1 MRKRRCVLL
10 KGKRLLY
17 HRIWNARFLY
27 LMLIPAISYYLVFK
41 YEPMTGL
48 VLAFKRYLANRGI
61 WGSPWV
67 NLKNFQRIF
76 ITPDAIGAII
86 NTLEISIGRLIF
98 EFPIPIMLALMVNEI
113 RGRRIK
119 RLYQTIYTFPHFL
132 SWVVVGAMV
141 TNMFANSGSIN
152 QVIALLGGG
161 RINFLASTDSFR
173 PLLYVSAN
181 WKEAGWSAIIYMA
194 TITGL
199 DPALYEAAT
208 VDGANRL
215 QQTWYVTIPGI
226 SSTIVVLLILAVG
239 RMMNAGFDQIFNLQN
254 SAVKG
259 VSEIIDTYI
268 YNITFRT
275 TPDYGFS
282 TAVGMFKSVINFT
295 MLLLANTLVKRISG
309 KGLFA

>member
-1 MRKRRCVLL
+1 ML

-41 YEPMTGL
+41 YEPMSGL

-152 QVIALLGGG
+152 QVIALLGGE

>member
-1 MRKRRCVLL
+1 
-10 KGKRLLY
+10 
-17 HRIWNARFLY
+17 
-27 LMLIPAISYYLVFK
+27 
-41 YEPMTGL
+41 
-48 VLAFKRYLANRGI
+48 
-61 WGSPWV
+61 
-67 NLKNFQRIF
+67 
-76 ITPDAIGAII
+76 
-86 NTLEISIGRLIF
+86 
-98 EFPIPIMLALMVNEI
+98 
-113 RGRRIK
+113 
-119 RLYQTIYTFPHFL
+119 HFL

>member
-1 MRKRRCVLL
+1 ML

>member
-1 MRKRRCVLL
+1 
-10 KGKRLLY
+10 
-17 HRIWNARFLY
+17 
-27 LMLIPAISYYLVFK
+27 MLIPAISYYLVFK
-41 YEPMTGL
+41 YEPMSGL

-152 QVIALLGGG
+152 QVIALLGGE